1 MNPEP
6 NGIVLK
12 QYYLGCLAH
21 ASYLIADLA
30 SRTAIVVDPQRDI
43 QQYLDEATQL
53 GVHIRHV
60 FLTHFHADF
69 LAGHLE
75 LRDRC
80 GADIRL
86 GAQAKAE
93 YAFAPMKDGDT
104 LEFPGLRLQ
113 VLETPGHTIESISIL
128 VFDLARSADKPFA
141 VLTGDTLFIGDV
153 GRPDLRASIGWSAQQ
168 LGSHLYDSIHKKL
181 LPLSDETLIYP
192 AHGAGSLC
200 GKHLSSDT
208 VSTLGEQRRFNYA
221 LQPMSKEDFIRIVT
235 ADQPDAPAYF
245 TYDAILNTRERPTLD
260 TTLEKVLHPIELDD
274 LLALGNTGIQ
284 ILDVREA
291 ADYATGH
298 LAGSI
303 NIGLGGQY
311 ATWAGTILDPTRPI
325 VVIAEPGREQEAAL
339 RLGRIGFDG
348 IKGYLRNGMEALA
361 LRPELVQSTERVSAP
376 MLAEEL
382 ASANP
387 PVVIDIRTPAEWAA
401 GHITG
406 SINLPLSQLKQHLDR
421 VPHNSRVAIHCAGGY
436 RSSIAT
442 SLLSQRGI
450 SDIIELA
457 GGITAWEAAKLPV
470 VTNETAPVTMH
481 A

>member
-1 MNPEP
+1 
-6 NGIVLK
+6 
-12 QYYLGCLAH
+12 
-21 ASYLIADLA
+21 
-30 SRTAIVVDPQRDI
+30 
-43 QQYLDEATQL
+43 
-53 GVHIRHV
+53 
-60 FLTHFHADF
+60 
-69 LAGHLE
+69 
-75 LRDRC
+75 
-80 GADIRL
+80 
-86 GAQAKAE
+86 
-93 YAFAPMKDGDT
+93 
-104 LEFPGLRLQ
+104 
-113 VLETPGHTIESISIL
+113 
-128 VFDLARSADKPFA
+128 
-141 VLTGDTLFIGDV
+141 
-153 GRPDLRASIGWSAQQ
+153 
-168 LGSHLYDSIHKKL
+168 
-181 LPLSDETLIYP
+181 
-192 AHGAGSLC
+192 
-200 GKHLSSDT
+200 
-208 VSTLGEQRRFNYA
+208 
-221 LQPMSKEDFIRIVT
+221 
-235 ADQPDAPAYF
+235 
-245 TYDAILNTRERPTLD
+245 
-260 TTLEKVLHPIELDD
+260 VLHPIELDD